1 MNDDFLTLEAIAKQM
16 YVTIE
21 TVRVWIR
28 EKQLIAYK
36 VGRSYLVRKEDF
48 QTFLEKRRTDK
59 DENG

>member
-1 MNDDFLTLEAIAKQM
+1 MDDFLTLEAIAKQM
-16 YVTIE
+16 YVTTE

-48 QTFLEKRRTDK
+48 HTFLEKRRTDK
-59 DENG
+59 EENG